1 MAALVFGI
9 AALIGTVVVA
19 AYGPQTWLFY
29 WDQLG
34 QTRRHK

>member
-1 MAALVFGI
+1 MAALAFGI

-19 AYGPQTWLFY
+19 AYGPQSWLCF

-34 QTRRHK
+34 QPRRHR